1 MIVKSPRGSH
11 PPADHDL
18 KGLIEKWAGSRAV
31 PSTIRTITDTTD
43 FFRVDYGDVV
53 VIGERP
59 YLIRNNER
67 EGRFGLDDEPK
78 FWVKRAID
86 LFSGETKVM
95 KLGFIERFEAR
106 AGDFVFD
113 CVRSPGKEARILD
126 LVRGHPHF
134 MQGFWVRDEAG
145 NRVRIIDFIRGPTL
159 AQKVL
164 DLGAGHE
171 EYFFAHFPGV
181 LRKYIELVESIAY
194 LHRRGEKHGDIRRDH
209 ILVEGGDGPCRW
221 IDFDFN
227 FSHATN
233 PYQYDLFGLGNI
245 LAYLAGRGDVTLHD
259 LKRSGDGLC
268 HRLDEKDMNIVFR
281 NRVVNLRKA
290 HPYIP
295 ESLNRVLMHFSA
307 GSETYYETIDELL
320 EDLGEVEAGLA
331 ALPTRC
337 GTEP

>member
-1 MIVKSPRGSH
+1 MSTCNAGGSRTC
-11 PPADHDL
+11 AGHDL
-18 KGLIEKWAGSRAV
+18 EGLIGRWAGPGAV
-31 PSTIRTITDTTD
+31 PAPIRTITDTTD

-53 VIGERP
+53 LIGERP

-86 LFSGETKVM
+86 LLSGETKVM
-95 KLGFIERFEAR
+95 KLDFREEFEVR
-106 AGDFVFD
+106 AGDIVFD

-145 NRVRIIDFIRGPTL
+145 NKVRIIDFIRGPTL

-181 LRKYIELVESIAY
+181 FREYLELVESIAY

-245 LAYLAGRGDVTLHD
+245 LTYLAGRGDVTLHD
-259 LKRSGDGLC
+259 LKRSGDGLT
-268 HRLDEKDMNIVFR
+268 HRLEEGDMNIVFR
-281 NRVVNLRKA
+281 NRLANLRKA
-290 HPYIP
+290 YPYVP
-295 ESLNRVLMHFSA
+295 ESLNRVLLHFSA
-307 GSETYYETIDELL
+307 GSETYYEMIDELL
-320 EDLGEVEAGLA
+320 DDLGEVEAGLA
-331 ALPTRC
+331 AL
-337 GTEP
+337 